1 MAGIRVRGREG
12 EAVIWTRSVAQRSG
26 LLSNWMEDM
35 EEVGGEDIDA
45 EFPLNDIS
53 AQELRVLKVLCEP
66 EQDASM
72 ALAEANVAELL
83 RLVHGANFLALPGA
97 SLVPGAV
104 IAPGSVLEPVQHAL
118 ALRLAGKNAEE
129 LRGLLGADSDLSA
142 EERSV
147 ARAEPMFTP
156 EAAPSQGHDDI
167 EVLALGAVDVGTLAE
182 LKGVNRSW
190 GSLGRRVLCARLCC
204 REGQMHPPGEL
215 SDITDLD
222 VESLARGGR
231 PWEAALAGRVLPSL
245 ARLHGH
251 GFVVDVAEVQ
261 AATDDEDEDFEDED
275 DEDEDDVCRQFGRA
289 ALRGCI
295 LPAEGKPP
303 LELLLAAVACAGS
316 GEVCGVP
323 VEMLRR
329 NDISGTLNL
338 SGTGLGPTGAR
349 LLGLLL
355 LLPGAPSIDKLDL
368 AGTRIF
374 DDRDMEGLNALIAA
388 IKGMPNLSS
397 LNLGDNRLGP
407 QGATELAKVL
417 PECTA
422 LVSLSLDDNVLCG
435 RKKYG
440 GGTYTIKGIT
450 ALCEGIKQ
458 SNIQSLSLNGNL
470 LFDEGAAELAKA
482 LPECKS
488 LVSLSLDNNAL
499 CGLYNTNFGMVG
511 IYTTEGITALS
522 EGIKQS
528 NITSLSLDR
537 NVLDAK
543 GAAELAKAL
552 PECKALVSLSVNN
565 NGITGEAA
573 QDLAK
578 VVLEHGLLTDF
589 GGIPMDELREN
600 SLTEL
605 DLNGKRV
612 GVPEALVLAGLL
624 PAASALI
631 SCRCAFLRE
640 YAIDM
645 HFSAQRHTISSKFWP
660 ETTSRTSAGTC
671 RA

>member
-142 EERSV
+142 EERTV

-397 LNLGDNRLGP
+397 LKCASSA
-407 QGATELAKVL
+407 AT
-417 PECTA
+417 
-422 LVSLSLDDNVLCG
+422 
-435 RKKYG
+435 
-440 GGTYTIKGIT
+440 
-450 ALCEGIKQ
+450 
-458 SNIQSLSLNGNL
+458 
-470 LFDEGAAELAKA
+470 
-482 LPECKS
+482 
-488 LVSLSLDNNAL
+488 
-499 CGLYNTNFGMVG
+499 
-511 IYTTEGITALS
+511 
-522 EGIKQS
+522 
-528 NITSLSLDR
+528 
-537 NVLDAK
+537 
-543 GAAELAKAL
+543 
-552 PECKALVSLSVNN
+552 
-565 NGITGEAA
+565 
-573 QDLAK
+573 
-578 VVLEHGLLTDF
+578 H
-589 GGIPMDELREN
+589 LRQACWA
-600 SLTEL
+600 
-605 DLNGKRV
+605 V
-612 GVPEALVLAGLL
+612 
-624 PAASALI
+624 
-631 SCRCAFLRE
+631 
-640 YAIDM
+640 
-645 HFSAQRHTISSKFWP
+645 
-660 ETTSRTSAGTC
+660 
-671 RA
+671 

>member
-167 EVLALGAVDVGTLAE
+167 EVLALGAVDVETLAE

-261 AATDDEDEDFEDED
+261 AASDDEDEDFEDED

-397 LNLGDNRLGP
+397 LNLASNI
-407 QGATELAKVL
+407 
-417 PECTA
+417 
-422 LVSLSLDDNVLCG
+422 LC
-435 RKKYG
+435 YG
-440 GGTYTIKGIT
+440 GNMEGLN
-450 ALCEGIKQ
+450 ALIAAFKQ
-458 SNIQSLSLNGNL
+458 MPQLASLN
-470 LFDEGAAELAKA
+470 
-482 LPECKS
+482 
-488 LVSLSLDNNAL
+488 VQDNNL
-499 CGLYNTNFGMVG
+499 D
-511 IYTTEGITALS
+511 ES
-522 EGIKQS
+522 SKQ
-528 NITSLSLDR
+528 LLR
-537 NVLDAK
+537 
-543 GAAELAKAL
+543 
-552 PECKALVSLSVNN
+552 
-565 NGITGEAA
+565 EAA
-573 QDLAK
+573 PN
-578 VVLEHGLLTDF
+578 V
-589 GGIPMDELREN
+589 
-600 SLTEL
+600 
-605 DLNGKRV
+605 
-612 GVPEALVLAGLL
+612 
-624 PAASALI
+624 
-631 SCRCAFLRE
+631 
-640 YAIDM
+640 
-645 HFSAQRHTISSKFWP
+645 TI
-660 ETTSRTSAGTC
+660 TC
-671 RA
+671 